1 MVVVN
6 MTPHPV
12 RIYAADTP
20 DRATAEQLAAG
31 LLAEIPPSG
40 RMARL
45 ASTDLGAR
53 PPVDV
58 NGTLVPVT
66 VVSYGDVENMPAP
79 APGVW
84 YVVPLVTGL
93 AAAGREDLL
102 VPHEQVRNADGTV
115 VGCRA
120 FGKVTPERRQRQP

>member
-1 MVVVN
+1 

-12 RIYAADTP
+12 RIYSADTP
-20 DRATAEQLAAG
+20 DRATPEQLAAG

-40 RMARL
+40 HMARL
-45 ASTDLGAR
+45 ATADLGIGPA
-53 PPVDV
+53 VDV
-58 NGTLVPVT
+58 TGTDVPVT
-66 VVSYGDVENMPAP
+66 VVSYGDLAGLPDP

-84 YVVPLVTGL
+84 YIVPLLTGL

-102 VPHEQVRNADGTV
+102 VPHEQVRNVDGTV

-120 FGKVTPERRQRQP
+120 FGTVAHG

>member
-1 MVVVN
+1 MVVN
-6 MTPHPV
+6 TTPHPV

-58 NGTLVPVT
+58 DGVPVPVT
-66 VVSYGDVENMPAP
+66 AVSYGDVENMPAP

-84 YVVPLVTGL
+84 YVVPLLTAL
-93 AAAGREDLL
+93 AATGREDLL
-102 VPHEQVRNADGTV
+102 VPHKQVRNADGTV
-115 VGCRA
+115 VGCQE
-120 FGKVTPERRQRQP
+120 FGSVAHG